1 VRRIVLPG
9 VLTLVALGVLTSSG
23 YAQSGPTADP
33 AVNTVRSE
41 DTKEQ
46 AVLARQLT
54 LAGQLRTTQV
64 VTVVGESPTAT
75 TATLTAWQRDRR
87 GAFRPVFGPMRAWV
101 GSQGIG
107 KASETTSHTPAG
119 VFGLTESFGIQANP
133 GTRLPFFQVD
143 DNDWWVSDTKSPAYN
158 THQRCAV
165 GTCPFNEGAGE
176 RLKSAG
182 TAYDHAVVIDYNRFP
197 AVPGEGSAFFL
208 HVSRDKPTAGCVS
221 IPADQLDDVMRWLDP
236 AQHPVISIGT

>member
-46 AVLARQLT
+46 VVLAHQTR
-54 LAGQLRTTQV
+54 ATQV
-64 VTVVGESPTAT
+64 VTVFGESPEAT

-87 GAFRPVFGPMRAWV
+87 GWHVVYGPMQAYV

-107 KASETTSHTPAG
+107 QASETTSHTPAG
-119 VFGLTESFGIQANP
+119 TFGLTESFGIQANP